1 MSDKDIATLFIVLV
15 IAISAISIATIPAW
29 IAWYK
34 GRSLLGWTILSVLL
48 ALSGI
53 GWVVLFFIAIG
64 IAPDRD
70 VVAERR
76 KRRLDR
82 EADRAARRRLRR

>member
-1 MSDKDIATLFIVLV
+1 MSDKDIVTLFIVLV
-15 IAISAISIATIPAW
+15 IAISIATIPAW